1 MSVALAVKR
10 SYRYFV
16 PSTFS
21 DPRRLARQAVKPTA
35 YFLIGAVVGADLLG
49 PARVDR
55 FFFAVMSAF
64 IVLAWLVPWL
74 FDPRAE
80 TGSSVAR

>member
-1 MSVALAVKR
+1 MSIALAVRR

-16 PSTFS
+16 PSTFL
-21 DPRRLARQAVKPTA
+21 DPRRLARRAVKPAA
-35 YFLIGAVVGADLLG
+35 YFLMGTVVGADLLG

-55 FFFAVMSAF
+55 FFFAVSLAV

-80 TGSSVAR
+80 MGSSVAR